1 MIYVKIT
8 KKDEFTTW
16 AIDDY
21 NLTFYFDEGYERV
34 IARKAEGKA
43 LEKMIDFVKFFES
56 DECSYKVEA
65 FEEHDVPEV
74 VRQLFSMAKDMS
86 NREFYSFM

>member
-8 KKDEFTTW
+8 KVGKFTTW

-34 IARKAEGKA
+34 IAGKAEGKS
-43 LEKMIDFVKFFES
+43 LEKMTDFINFFEANS
-56 DECSYKVEA
+56 YSYKVEA
-65 FEEHDVPEV
+65 FEEHDVPEI
-74 VRQLFSMAKDMS
+74 VRKLLSMAKDMS